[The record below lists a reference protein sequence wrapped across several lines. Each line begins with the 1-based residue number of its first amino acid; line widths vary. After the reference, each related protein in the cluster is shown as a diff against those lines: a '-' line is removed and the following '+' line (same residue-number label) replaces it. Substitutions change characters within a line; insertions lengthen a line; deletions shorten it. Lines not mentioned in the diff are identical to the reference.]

1 MVLIHFKKSEKN
13 SFLLEFPNDTRI
25 PDILKKIIECRTINI
40 LDNNIRI
47 YLDRLIW
54 SV

>member
-13 SFLLEFPNDTRI
+13 NFLLEFPNDTRI
-25 PDILKKIIECRTINI
+25 PDILKKIIEY
-40 LDNNIRI
+40 NNIRI